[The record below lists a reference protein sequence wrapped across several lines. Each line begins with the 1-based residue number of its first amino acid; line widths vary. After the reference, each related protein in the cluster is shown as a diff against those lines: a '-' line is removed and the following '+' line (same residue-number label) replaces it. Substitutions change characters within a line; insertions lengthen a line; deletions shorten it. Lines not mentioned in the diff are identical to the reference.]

1 MLLFLACVLD
11 PTPTE
16 LTWYRTCGD
25 PACSGYSGPFD
36 GVPLCTTEAVGEKC
50 AEEDVTC
57 DPEDS
62 CNALVVCAAEDPT
75 EQEGG
80 CPISRR
86 DAKRDIRYL
95 GDEERRAV
103 ASSALD
109 LRLATWQ
116 YTTDPADRP
125 PHLGFIIDD
134 QPHSYAVA
142 ADGGHV
148 DLYGYTSLA
157 IATIQEQ
164 QRRLDAQDAK
174 IAALEARLQAMEGR

>member
-1 MLLFLACVLD
+1 MLFFLACVLD
-11 PTPTE
+11 PTAND
-16 LTWYRTCGD
+16 LNYYMTCGD
-25 PACSGYSGPFD
+25 PVCSEYSGPFD
-36 GVPLCTTEAVGEKC
+36 GVPLCTTEAVGDKC
-50 AEEDVTC
+50 ETEDATC

-62 CNALVVCAAEDPT
+62 CNALVICAAEDPT
-75 EQEGG
+75 QQEGG

-95 GDEERRAV
+95 DAADRGAV

-109 LRLATWQ
+109 LKLATWS
-116 YTTDPADRP
+116 YKTDPAGAP

-134 QPHSYAVA
+134 QPTSYAVA

-174 IAALEARLQAMEGR
+174 IAALEARLAEMEKR